1 MIEIAPPVTAVAS
14 PALIVIRPP
23 AVSFPLPT
31 TTLTLPPV
39 PFVAEPV
46 RNVTL
51 PLLPFVDDPD
61 VSDKDPE
68 VAFCPPFAV
77 RTLKAP
83 LDVAR
88 P

>member
-1 MIEIAPPVTAVAS
+1 MIELPPPGTTVAS

-23 AVSFPLPT
+23 AVNFPLPT

-46 RNVTL
+46 RNVML
-51 PLLPFVDDPD
+51 PLLPSVDDPD

-77 RTLKAP
+77 RTLNAP
-83 LDVAR
+83 LEVAR

>member
-1 MIEIAPPVTAVAS
+1 MIETAPPVTTVAS

-23 AVSFPLPT
+23 AVNFPLPT

-46 RNVTL
+46 RNVML
-51 PLLPFVDDPD
+51 PLLPFVVDPD
-61 VSDKDPE
+61 VSDRDPD
-68 VAFCPPFAV
+68 VPSWPLFAV
-77 RTLKAP
+77 RTLNAP
-83 LDVAR
+83 LEVAR